1 MEGIVLIRY
10 FIPALHFCVTRPTS
24 PLWRRPANILER
36 IFDVARLAVNAIG
49 AVNLKMRRFFS
60 LNNLIHPRRA
70 IALLRAV
77 IKGKVVGDGKF
88 WRL

>member
-1 MEGIVLIRY
+1 MKGARFQVVEGIVLIRY

-36 IFDVARLAVNAIG
+36 IFDVARLAVNAIS
-49 AVNLKMRRFFS
+49 LK
-60 LNNLIHPRRA
+60 NLIHPRRA